1 MEDFLQLGVVRPSWN
16 KFNHPIYVITKLD
29 RGLRIIHYCW
39 AINQE
44 TLLEPSSMK
53 NIQDNMDDLSQA
65 GSKIFKKIDL
75 TSGFWQMFFNP
86 ECCQYATFT
95 LP

>member
-1 MEDFLQLGVVRPSWN
+1 
-16 KFNHPIYVITKLD
+16 
-29 RGLRIIHYCW
+29 
-39 AINQE
+39 
-44 TLLEPSSMK
+44 MK